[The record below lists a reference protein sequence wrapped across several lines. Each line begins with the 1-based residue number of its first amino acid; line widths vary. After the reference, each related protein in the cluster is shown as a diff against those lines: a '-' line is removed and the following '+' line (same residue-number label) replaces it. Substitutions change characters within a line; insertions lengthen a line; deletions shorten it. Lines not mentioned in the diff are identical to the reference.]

1 MVLGVD
7 GSFDDYAKKL
17 AADCTERFNEKLSM
31 ALTGSKSDNMRSQC
45 IEFIAYLWKQRDPP
59 GNIGNWKSVRRHV
72 IETDLGY
79 CRCGGPKKKIV
90 FVNVLSNVL
99 RRMERFGLIEREATN
114 ERTVSYKISIST
126 LAEILTRDEQTRRLN
141 QRFWK
146 QDINLNILN
155 ERLIAIEWYL
165 KNKCNMDCSPDI
177 IDQWVDVWR
186 EQRGGQD
193 RTSSIEYIG
202 VVPPLTKK

>member
-1 MVLGVD
+1 ME

-17 AADCTERFNEKLSM
+17 AADCTERVNEKLSM

-59 GNIGNWKSVRRHV
+59 GNIGDWKSVRRHV

-79 CRCGGPKKKIV
+79 CRCGGPKKKKV

-114 ERTVSYKISIST
+114 ERTVSYKISKST
-126 LAEILTRDEQTRRLN
+126 LAEILTREEQSRRLN
-141 QRFWK
+141 QQFLK
-146 QDINLNILN
+146 MFGELIVSKD
-155 ERLIAIEWYL
+155 RLYAVIWYL
-165 KNKCNMDCSPDI
+165 KNKQGVDCSLDI

-193 RTSSIEYIG
+193 RTSTIEYIG
-202 VVPPLTKK
+202 IAPPLTKK